1 MFGNEDMFDDGE
13 LSVEYSSDDNSEPN
27 VDLENQ
33 YYMAKSRKDDNPD
46 MALAEFQKVLD
57 IEGAG
62 NKGDWG
68 FRALKQMIKINFR
81 LGRFDN
87 MMENYKVLLTYIKS
101 AVTRNYSEKSINS
114 ILDYVSTSKQMDLL
128 QQFYITTLDALRES
142 KNERLWFKTNTKLG
156 KLYLERGDY
165 IHLQKIVK
173 ELRESC
179 QTNEGEDDLKK
190 GTQLLEIY
198 ALEIQMY
205 TAQKNNKKL
214 KALYE
219 QSLHIKSAIPHPLI
233 MGIIRECGG
242 KMHLRE
248 GEFAKSHT
256 DFFEA
261 FKNYDESGCQRR
273 THCLKYLVLA
283 SMLMKSGIN
292 PFDSQE
298 TKPYKN
304 DPQIVAMTSLV
315 TAYQNNNI
323 VEFESILRSQR
334 DSIMEDS
341 FIREHIEDLLRN
353 IRTEVLI
360 KLIRPYTRIRIPF
373 ISQQLNLSDSEVE
386 SLLVACILDNTIQA
400 RIDQEHQILV
410 LSTEATSE
418 ARYQALDKLALRLR
432 HLQTAMSNRVPISN

>member
-1 MFGNEDMFDDGE
+1 MDILLPRTMFGNEDMFDDGE

-87 MMENYKVLLTYIKS
+87 MMENY
-101 AVTRNYSEKSINS
+101 
-114 ILDYVSTSKQMDLL
+114 
-128 QQFYITTLDALRES
+128 
-142 KNERLWFKTNTKLG
+142 
-156 KLYLERGDY
+156 
-165 IHLQKIVK
+165 K

>member
-1 MFGNEDMFDDGE
+1 MSYNDDMYEEEE
-13 LSVEYSSDDNSEPN
+13 LSVEYSSDENSEPD

-33 YYMAKSRKDDNPD
+33 YYNAKSKKEDNPL
-46 MALAEFQKVLD
+46 LAIEEFKKVLF
-57 IEGAG
+57 IEASGT
-62 NKGDWG
+62 KGDWG
-68 FRALKQMIKINFR
+68 FKALKQMIKINFK
-81 LGRFDN
+81 LGLFEA
-87 MMENYKVLLTYIKS
+87 MMENYKTLLTYIKS

-128 QQFYITTLDALRES
+128 QRFYTTTLEALKEA

-156 KLYLERGDY
+156 KLYLELGDY
-165 IHLQKIVK
+165 VQLQRIVK
-173 ELRESC
+173 ELRDSC

-248 GEFAKSHT
+248 GEYDKSHT

-273 THCLKYLVLA
+273 TQCLKYLVLA

-304 DPQIVAMTSLV
+304 DPQIMAM
-315 TAYQNNNI
+315 
-323 VEFESILRSQR
+323 
-334 DSIMEDS
+334 
-341 FIREHIEDLLRN
+341 
-353 IRTEVLI
+353 
-360 KLIRPYTRIRIPF
+360 
-373 ISQQLNLSDSEVE
+373 
-386 SLLVACILDNTIQA
+386 
-400 RIDQEHQILV
+400 
-410 LSTEATSE
+410 
-418 ARYQALDKLALRLR
+418 
-432 HLQTAMSNRVPISN
+432 